1 MTISRRDTIAWM
13 LAAAAVAGSTRP
25 AAAEAVAPASGP
37 VALWPVVKLPPL
49 TGPGYGTD
57 PDTINPKAPWP
68 LTLAK
73 AHRELINVLGDL
85 ILPADELSK
94 GAGQC
99 DIAAFFDEWISAPYP
114 SQQDDRSGFIGLF
127 LWLDAQSRLLTGAE
141 FVLAGAQVQT
151 RIVDGLLNYAGAP
164 VEAGDAFVWFRVLM
178 IHGYYSMPDNLAVA
192 GLAPEEPILGDY
204 PGPSDEAMTHLNALL
219 VSLNLPQYG

>member
-13 LAAAAVAGSTRP
+13 LAAAAVAGSARP
-25 AAAEAVAPASGP
+25 AMAEVATPAIGP
-37 VALWPVVKLPPL
+37 IALWPVVKLPPL
-49 TGPGYGTD
+49 TGAGYGTD

-114 SQQDDRSGFIGLF
+114 SQQDDRPGFIGLF

-141 FVLAGAQVQT
+141 FVRAGVDIQT
-151 RIVDGLLNYAGAP
+151 RILDGLLNYAGVP
-164 VEAGDAFVWFRVLM
+164 VEAGDAFAWFRVLM

-192 GLAPEEPILGDY
+192 GLAPEEPILGAY
-204 PGPSDEAMTHLNALL
+204 PGPSDEAMAHLHALL
-219 VSLNLPQYG
+219 VSLNLPTYS